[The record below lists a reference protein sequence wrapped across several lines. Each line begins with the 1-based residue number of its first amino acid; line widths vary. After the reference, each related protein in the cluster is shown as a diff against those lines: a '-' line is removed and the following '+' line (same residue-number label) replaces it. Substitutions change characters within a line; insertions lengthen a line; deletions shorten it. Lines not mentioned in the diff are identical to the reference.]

1 MGIAIFALGLV
12 IAAMTFVNA
21 YVAQGA
27 IVSDQSSAFGTVLR
41 RPWPELYCYFPAA
54 FPCRHRPCGCSDLT

>member
-1 MGIAIFALGLV
+1 MGIAIFAPGLV

-41 RPWPELYCYFPAA
+41 RLGLSFIVISLLLFLAGIALVVAA
-54 FPCRHRPCGCSDLT
+54 I